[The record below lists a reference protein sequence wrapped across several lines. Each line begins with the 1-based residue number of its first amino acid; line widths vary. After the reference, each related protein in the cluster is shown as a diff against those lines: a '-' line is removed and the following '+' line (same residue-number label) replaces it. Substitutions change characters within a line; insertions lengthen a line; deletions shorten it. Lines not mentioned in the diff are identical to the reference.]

1 MRFVRHA
8 FSTVVRGFT
17 RLPAAG
23 AAAYRGTGQAARR
36 TSEAMR
42 RPGARLG
49 LHGLA
54 LLAVLGAA
62 IYTGL
67 YVVPSGADTRPAASP
82 SSAAPGNPTEA
93 PEGDAPPATVP
104 SGQPSQSPGAQL
116 KRPQDA
122 LSEWADGLD
131 QLGIP
136 KVALQAY
143 GYAELA
149 LARSDP
155 GCHLSWPTLAGIG
168 HVESN
173 HGRSHGAQL
182 LTDGRSNPP
191 VIGAPLDG
199 NHDNKTIKDTDN
211 GELDGDPAYDHAV
224 GAMQFIPSTWG
235 KWSTD
240 GDGDGRADP
249 YDIDDAALA
258 AGRYLCSDGRDL
270 ATGEGWSA
278 AILSYNHL
286 QAYLQSVFAAAD
298 QYGRASR
305 NGG

>member
-1 MRFVRHA
+1 MRSVRHA
-8 FSTVVRGFT
+8 LVSVVRAVT
-17 RLPAAG
+17 HAPV
-23 AAAYRGTGQAARR
+23 AAYRGISAAM
-36 TSEAMR
+36 A

-67 YVVPSGADTRPAASP
+67 YVVPSGAETRTAATP
-82 SSAAPGNPTEA
+82 SAAPGNPTRP
-93 PEGDAPPATVP
+93 PETDAPPVVAQP
-104 SGQPSQSPGAQL
+104 SGQPSQSPDAGAPL
-116 KRPQDA
+116 RRPQDA
-122 LSEWADGLD
+122 LAKWASDLGF
-131 QLGIP
+131 LGIP
-136 KVALQAY
+136 RVALQAY
-143 GYAELA
+143 GYAELE

-173 HGRSHGAQL
+173 HGRSHGARL
-182 LTDGRSNPP
+182 LDDGRSNPP

-199 NHDNKTIKDTDN
+199 NHDNKVIKDTDN
-211 GELDGDPAYDHAV
+211 GELDGDPVYDHAV
-224 GAMQFIPSTWG
+224 GPMQFIPSTWAN
-235 KWSTD
+235 WATD
-240 GDGDGRADP
+240 GDRDGRSDP

-258 AGRYLCSDGRDL
+258 AGRYLCSGGRDL

-286 QAYLQSVFAAAD
+286 QSYLESVFVAAD
-298 QYGRASR
+298 GYGRASR